1 MWWFLALGAITFA
14 TCKGSPL
21 IRIDLAKP
29 IINFSNDFYN
39 HLGKTENGN
48 MVYSPYSIHTVMAM
62 ALVGSPEDSD
72 TFKDLS
78 KVLRADNFNAQEF
91 NIDYSLLRS
100 HYREIERKYKVEVE
114 CEVPENIEDN
124 YDYDGNAICDNKPD
138 VDVRT
143 GYRVYAQK
151 GWDVKSDYRI
161 SLDTYYR
168 AGKV

>member
-1 MWWFLALGAITFA
+1 
-14 TCKGSPL
+14 
-21 IRIDLAKP
+21 
-29 IINFSNDFYN
+29 
-39 HLGKTENGN
+39 

-78 KVLRADNFNAQEF
+78 KVLRADNFTAQEF

-100 HYREIERKYKVEVE
+100 HYREIERKYKVEVD

-138 VDVRT
+138 LDVRT
-143 GYRVYAQK
+143 GYRVYAQRVWMSK
-151 GWDVKSDYRI
+151 VTTEFHWTLTIEQVKSK
-161 SLDTYYR
+161 TYYL
-168 AGKV
+168 